1 MTIKMTIKKI
11 AKLAGVSIG
20 TVDRVLHRRGR
31 VSKDTEMKINNIIKK
46 FGYKPNF
53 FASNLSLARSY
64 VFSILMP
71 NKHQDSNYWSIPIRG
86 IDHAQKELSI
96 YNINIKYFFFDRH
109 NEISFKN
116 AWQGMLNS
124 KIDGLLCAPILTT
137 LSKFYIQNKLPKNV
151 HLSFFDSFVP
161 GVNYVSFIGQDSFQ
175 SGIVSGRLMKMLIHK
190 EEGSIIIV
198 RVIPE
203 DYHINERV
211 KGFKSFYKDKSNF
224 KINMYDI
231 NNSDDSKEFKE
242 ITNRIIQ
249 ENKDISGIFVTNAST
264 HYIAKYIK
272 SFSLNKKIHLIGYDL
287 IDHNILYL
295 KEGIIDFLISQ
306 KPEHQGYQGMYTL
319 YRSVVLKEKVNK
331 EIMMPIDI
339 ITKENIKYYIE

>member
-1 MTIKMTIKKI
+1 MTIKKI
-11 AKLAGVSIG
+11 AKLTGVSIG

-31 VSKDTEMKINNIIKK
+31 VSKDTETKVNNIIKK
-46 FGYKPNF
+46 YGYKPNI

-86 IDHAQKELSI
+86 IDHAQRELSI

-109 NEISFKN
+109 SDISFRK
-116 AWQGMLNS
+116 AWQEILNS
-124 KIDGLLCAPILTT
+124 NIDGLLFAPILTT
-137 LSKFYIQNKLPKNV
+137 LSRFYIQNKLSKNV
-151 HLSFFDSFVP
+151 HLSLFDSFIP
-161 GVNYVSFIGQDSFQ
+161 GVKYVSFIGQDSFQ
-175 SGIVSGRLMKMLIHK
+175 SGVLSGKLMKMLIHK
-190 EEGSIIIV
+190 DEGSLVII
-198 RVIPE
+198 RVIPD

-249 ENKDISGIFVTNAST
+249 ENNDLSGIFVTNAST

-272 SFSLNKKIHLIGYDL
+272 SSSLDKKIHLIGYDL
-287 IDHNILYL
+287 IDNNIRYL
-295 KEGIIDFLISQ
+295 KEGVIDFLISQ
-306 KPEHQGYQGMYTL
+306 KPEHQGYQGIYTL

-331 EIMMPIDI
+331 KIMMPIDI
-339 ITKENIKYYIE
+339 ITRENIKYYIE